1 MRLPDNAVFT
11 IGGCMPDGARY
22 VTLCINHLVYGVY
35 KAYVQK
41 GGACYK
47 LYTMRGHRYLPPAPV
62 DPFLV
67 PVHSIVSGY
76 SYY

>member
-1 MRLPDNAVFT
+1 MPDNAVLT
-11 IGGCMPDGARY
+11 IGGCLPDGARY
-22 VTLCINHLVYGVY
+22 VTLCINHLAYGVY

-47 LYTMRGHRYLPPAPV
+47 LYTMKGHRYLPPAPV

-67 PVHSIVSGY
+67 PAHRIVSGH

>member
-1 MRLPDNAVFT
+1 MALPEGAVLT

-22 VTLCINHLVYGVY
+22 VTLCINHLAYGVY

-41 GGACYK
+41 GGSCYK

-62 DPFLV
+62 TPFLV
-67 PVHSIVSGY
+67 SAHDIVTGY